1 MRPRSRASDSS
12 GPLGAAEAEALA
24 LAWLGA
30 RDLSAAQVRQRLLRR
45 GAPQDVAQAV
55 VAALVEKRAI
65 DDARLARSAARLQTA
80 VKGRGPARARAALR
94 ALGLAD
100 AVAESALRE
109 AFEDVDEHALLTRAL
124 DKRLGTARGPLPAP
138 AVRRLVSA
146 LVRQGF
152 APGAVLAALRRR
164 AVDVAGDADD
174 ALSDPD

>member
-1 MRPRSRASDSS
+1 MRRRSRASEGS
-12 GPLGAAEAEALA
+12 GPLGEADAEALA

-30 RDLSAAQVRQRLLRR
+30 RDLSAAQVRQRLARR
-45 GAPQDVAQAV
+45 GAPPDVVDAV
-55 VAALVEKRAI
+55 VAGLTETRAI
-65 DDARLARSAARLQTA
+65 DDARVARSAARLQTA

-94 ALGLAD
+94 ALGLSD
-100 AVAESALRE
+100 AVADSALRQ

-124 DKRLGTARGPLPAP
+124 DKRLGAARGPLPAP

-164 AVDVAGDADD
+164 AVDVGDD
-174 ALSDPD
+174 AATDPE